1 MTLLLDR
8 TLQRIF
14 CRTPAFSLGR
24 CSPVDGFQRLFWRK
38 TGKVKEEAAEST
50 AVVDKERALA
60 ERQRQLLARG
70 LPKKRPIPGVSHV
83 VVVASGKGGVGK
95 STTAV
100 NLALS
105 LSQIGKGRLRVG
117 LLDADVFGP
126 SIPTM
131 MNLNDSPEHDEED
144 FMLPL
149 NNFGLKTMSVG
160 FLVGPDSPV
169 VMRGLMVMQWID
181 RLLYKVRWG
190 PLDVLV
196 IDTPP
201 GTGDTQLSLSQNVP
215 ISGAVIVSTPQD
227 LSLVDAKR
235 GAKMFAKVEIPV
247 LGLVQ
252 NMSAFVCPNCNHT
265 SHIFGQDGV
274 KEMARSSELEFLGE
288 IPLHLDIR
296 SCADEGRPIVVS
308 RPDSPQST
316 AYRLLADK
324 IAQKLEI

>member
-1 MTLLLDR
+1 MN
-8 TLQRIF
+8 
-14 CRTPAFSLGR
+14 SLVADGR
-24 CSPVDGFQRLFWRK
+24 KRHFWRK
-38 TGKVKEEAAEST
+38 SGREKEGEAEEEEVKQKASEQDKKVP
-50 AVVDKERALA
+50 LQ
-60 ERQRQLLARG
+60 ERQREMMARG
-70 LPKKRPIPGVSHV
+70 LPKKRPIPDVSNV
-83 VVVASGKGGVGK
+83 IVVASGKGGVGK

-100 NLALS
+100 NLALA
-105 LSQIGKGRLRVG
+105 LSEIGKGRLQVG

-131 MNLNDSPEHDEED
+131 MNLDESPQLDDED

-160 FLVGPDSPV
+160 FLVGPESPV
-169 VMRGLMVMQWID
+169 VLRGLMVMQWIE

-227 LSLVDAKR
+227 LSLVDARR
-235 GAKMFAKVEIPV
+235 GAQMFTKVDVPV

-252 NMSAFVCPNCNHT
+252 NMSAFVCPNCHHT

-274 KEMARSSELEFLGE
+274 KEMAKQSKLDFLGE

-296 SCADEGRPIVVS
+296 SCSDEGRPIVVS
-308 RPDSPQST
+308 HPNSPQT
-316 AYRLLADK
+316 EAYRQLADK
-324 IAQKLEI
+324 IASKLKI